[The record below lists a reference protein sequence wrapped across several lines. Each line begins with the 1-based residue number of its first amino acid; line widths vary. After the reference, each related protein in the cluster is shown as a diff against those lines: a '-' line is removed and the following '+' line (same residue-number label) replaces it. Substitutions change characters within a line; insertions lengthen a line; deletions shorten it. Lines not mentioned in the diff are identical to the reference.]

1 MGVERD
7 SSPYGSQTL
16 LGPGWPSVDEEQLT
30 AAATSYQKI
39 AAKISGTVVPQ
50 QTSQL
55 SKLQGTW
62 EGGASLA
69 ASGEATTMIGGH
81 EANGLQAQA
90 ISTALMKMAATVA
103 ETKTI
108 VNAAAQ
114 EVQHEVEI
122 IQAAGAFFGNAQ
134 QLIESRVKA
143 GLAQNTATV
152 SAASAQMADS
162 LSTIANLPQV
172 GTPPTAQAQ
181 QAAEKGADS
190 MMQLI
195 SQLPQMLG
203 QIPQMAGQIP
213 QQLSQPLQQLSQ
225 PLQQLT
231 SMLGSGGKG
240 TGGGASPFSAF
251 SNHPAAGG
259 YGPSGGAGMVKAAG
273 LPGGSGG
280 GSPQTPLLA
289 KMVGGG
295 STAPVSVDPGAS
307 AAVVGGVAPV
317 AAANAAGGGMGGG
330 MGMMGGGQRG
340 GGGGGTATGLAV
352 PAPLE
357 HDTGDGDD
365 DYDDW

>member
-1 MGVERD
+1 MAVERD
-7 SSPYGSQTL
+7 MSPFGSQTL
-16 LGPGWPSVDEEQLT
+16 QGPGWPNVDEDQLT
-30 AAATSYQKI
+30 ASAASYQKI
-39 AAKISGTVVPQ
+39 AANISGDVVPQ
-50 QTSQL
+50 QTNQL

-69 ASGEATTMIGGH
+69 AAGEATTMIGGH

-90 ISTALMKMAATVA
+90 ISTALMKMASTVA
-103 ETKTI
+103 ATKAA
-108 VNAAAQ
+108 VNAVSQ
-114 EVQHEVEI
+114 EVQHEVELMQ
-122 IQAAGAFFGNAQ
+122 QAALVVPNTQ
-134 QLIESRVKA
+134 ELIESRIKA

-152 SAASAQMADS
+152 SAASTEMADS
-162 LSTIANLPQV
+162 LSTIANLPQI

-181 QAAEKGADS
+181 QAAQKGAES

-213 QQLSQPLQQLSQ
+213 QQLSQPLQQMAQ
-225 PLQQLT
+225 PLQQLV
-231 SMLGSGGKG
+231 SQLGSGGKG
-240 TGGGASPFSAF
+240 TGGGVSPFSAF

-259 YGPSGGAGMVKAAG
+259 SGPSSGAGMVKAAG

-295 STAPVSVDPGAS
+295 STSPVSVDPGAS

-317 AAANAAGGGMGGG
+317 AAANSAGGMGGG

>member
-1 MGVERD
+1 MGMERD

-30 AAATSYQKI
+30 AAAASYQKI

-55 SKLQGTW
+55 SKLQGNW
-62 EGGASLA
+62 EGTASLA

-90 ISTALMKMAATVA
+90 ISTALMKMAATVV

-108 VNAAAQ
+108 VNTAAQ
-114 EVQHEVEI
+114 EVQAEVEMLSKVP
-122 IQAAGAFFGNAQ
+122 FGNMQA
-134 QLIESRVKA
+134 LIESRVKA

-152 SAASAQMADS
+152 SAASAEMADS

-181 QAAEKGADS
+181 QAAQKGADS

-240 TGGGASPFSAF
+240 TGGGPSPFSAF

-259 YGPSGGAGMVKAAG
+259 SGPSSGAGMVKAAG

-295 STAPVSVDPGAS
+295 STSPVSVDPGAS

-317 AAANAAGGGMGGG
+317 AAANSAGGMGGG

>member
-1 MGVERD
+1 MGVPRD

-16 LGPGWPSVDEEQLT
+16 QGPAWPNVDEDQLT
-30 AAATSYQKI
+30 AAAASYTKTGT
-39 AAKISGTVVPQ
+39 KISGSVVPQ
-50 QTSQL
+50 QTNQL
-55 SKLQGTW
+55 SRLTGEWQ
-62 EGGASLA
+62 GGASVA
-69 ASGEATTMIGGH
+69 ASGEATTMIAGH
-81 EANGLQAQA
+81 EANGLQATA
-90 ISTALMKMAATVA
+90 IGTALNTMAAAVVQ
-103 ETKTI
+103 TKTTL
-108 VNAAAQ
+108 NAAAQ
-114 EVQHEVEI
+114 EVQHEVEML
-122 IQAAGAFFGNAQ
+122 QQMAPFFPNVQ
-134 QLIESRVKA
+134 QLIESRIKM
-143 GLAQNTATV
+143 GLSQNIATV
-152 SAASAQMADS
+152 SAASSEMASS
-162 LSTIANLPQV
+162 LGTIANLPQV

-181 QAAEKGADS
+181 QAAQGGADQ
-190 MMQLI
+190 MLQMI

-203 QIPQMAGQIP
+203 QLPGMFSQIP

-240 TGGGASPFSAF
+240 TGGGPSPFSAF

-259 YGPSGGAGMVKAAG
+259 SGPSSGAGLVKAAG

-280 GSPQTPLLA
+280 GSPQTPLLS

-295 STAPVSVDPGAS
+295 TAPVSVDPGAS

-330 MGMMGGGQRG
+330 MGMMGGGQRA
-340 GGGGGTATGLAV
+340 GGGGGTTTGLAI

-357 HDTGDGDD
+357 HELGDGDD

>member
-1 MGVERD
+1 
-7 SSPYGSQTL
+7 
-16 LGPGWPSVDEEQLT
+16 
-30 AAATSYQKI
+30 
-39 AAKISGTVVPQ
+39 
-50 QTSQL
+50 
-55 SKLQGTW
+55 
-62 EGGASLA
+62 
-69 ASGEATTMIGGH
+69 MIGGH
-81 EANGLQAQA
+81 ETNGLQAQA

-114 EVQHEVEI
+114 EVQAEVEA
-122 IQAAGAFFGNAQ
+122 IQKLGMLAGPDPQA
-134 QLIESRVKA
+134 LIESRIKA

-152 SAASAQMADS
+152 SAASVEMADS

-181 QAAEKGADS
+181 EAAQKGADS

-213 QQLSQPLQQLSQ
+213 QQLSQPLQQMAQ
-225 PLQQLT
+225 PLQQLV
-231 SMLGSGGKG
+231 SQLGSGGKG
-240 TGGGASPFSAF
+240 TGGGVSPFSSF

-259 YGPSGGAGMVKAAG
+259 SGPSSGAGMVKAAG

-295 STAPVSVDPGAS
+295 STSPVSVDPGAS

-317 AAANAAGGGMGGG
+317 AAANSAGGMGGG

>member
-1 MGVERD
+1 MGMPRD

-16 LGPGWPSVDEEQLT
+16 QGPAWPNIDEEQLT
-30 AAATSYQKI
+30 AAAASYTKI
-39 AAKISGTVVPQ
+39 GTKISGSVVPE

-55 SKLQGTW
+55 SKLGEGWTGT
-62 EGGASLA
+62 SSVA
-69 ASGEATTMIGGH
+69 AAGEATTMIAGH
-81 EANGLQAQA
+81 EANALQAQA
-90 ISTALMKMAATVA
+90 IGTALQTMAMAVVQ
-103 ETKTI
+103 TKTML
-108 VNAAAQ
+108 NAAAQ
-114 EVQHEVEI
+114 EVQHEVEGL
-122 IQAAGAFFGNAQ
+122 QAAAAVMPNVQ
-134 QLIESRVKA
+134 ELIESRIKA
-143 GLAQNTATV
+143 GLSQNIATV
-152 SAASAQMADS
+152 SAASSEMASS
-162 LSTIANLPQV
+162 LSTVANLPQM

-181 QAAEKGADS
+181 QAAQGGADQ

-203 QIPQMAGQIP
+203 QIPQMLGQIP

-240 TGGGASPFSAF
+240 TGGGPSPFSAF
-251 SNHPAAGG
+251 SNHPLAGG
-259 YGPSGGAGMVKAAG
+259 SGPSSGAGMMKAAG

-280 GSPQTPLLA
+280 GSPQTPLMA

-295 STAPVSVDPGAS
+295 STAPVSVDAGA
-307 AAVVGGVAPV
+307 AGAVIGGVAPV
-317 AAANAAGGGMGGG
+317 AAANAMGGGMGG
-330 MGMMGGGQRG
+330 MGMMGHRG
-340 GGGGGTATGLAV
+340 GEGGGGTATGLAV

>member
-1 MGVERD
+1 MALERD

-16 LGPGWPSVDEEQLT
+16 LGPGWPNVDEDQLT
-30 AAATSYQKI
+30 QAAASYQKI

-55 SKLQGTW
+55 SKLQGNW
-62 EGGASLA
+62 EGTASVA

-90 ISTALMKMAATVA
+90 ISTALMKMAATVV

-114 EVQHEVEI
+114 EVQHEVEM
-122 IQAAGAFFGNAQ
+122 IQAAGMVLQNAQ

-152 SAASAQMADS
+152 SAASAEMADS
-162 LSTIANLPQV
+162 LGTIANLPQV

-181 QAAEKGADS
+181 QAAQKGTES

-240 TGGGASPFSAF
+240 TGGGPSPFSAF

-259 YGPSGGAGMVKAAG
+259 SGPSSGAGMVKAAG
-273 LPGGSGG
+273 LPGGAGG

-317 AAANAAGGGMGGG
+317 AAANSAGGMGGG
-330 MGMMGGGQRG
+330 MGMMGGGQRA

-357 HDTGDGDD
+357 HDMGDGDD

>member
-1 MGVERD
+1 MGMPRD

-16 LGPGWPSVDEEQLT
+16 QGPAWPNVDEDQLT
-30 AAATSYQKI
+30 AAAASYTKTGT
-39 AAKISGTVVPQ
+39 KISSSVVPE

-55 SKLQGTW
+55 SKLGEGWTGT
-62 EGGASLA
+62 GSVA
-69 ASGEATTMIGGH
+69 AAGEATTMIAGH
-81 EANGLQAQA
+81 EANGLQATA
-90 ISTALMKMAATVA
+90 IGTALDTMAAAVVQ
-103 ETKTI
+103 TKTML
-108 VNAAAQ
+108 NAAAQ
-114 EVQHEVEI
+114 EVQHEVE
-122 IQAAGAFFGNAQ
+122 QLQMLSGVFPNVQ
-134 QLIESRVKA
+134 QLIESRIKM
-143 GLAQNTATV
+143 GLSQNIATV
-152 SAASAQMADS
+152 SAASSEMASS
-162 LSTIANLPQV
+162 LGTIANLPQV

-181 QAAEKGADS
+181 QAAQGGADQ
-190 MMQLI
+190 MLQMI

-203 QIPQMAGQIP
+203 QIPGMFSQIP

-240 TGGGASPFSAF
+240 TGGGPSPFSAF

-259 YGPSGGAGMVKAAG
+259 SGPSSGAGLVKAAG

-280 GSPQTPLLA
+280 GSPQTPLLS

-295 STAPVSVDPGAS
+295 STVPVSVDPGAS

-330 MGMMGGGQRG
+330 MGMMGGGQRA
-340 GGGGGTATGLAV
+340 GGGGGTTTGLSV

>member
-1 MGVERD
+1 MALERD

-16 LGPGWPSVDEEQLT
+16 LGPGWPNVDEDQLT
-30 AAATSYQKI
+30 QAAASYQKI

-55 SKLQGTW
+55 SKLQGNW
-62 EGGASLA
+62 EGAASLA

-90 ISTALMKMAATVA
+90 ISTALMKMAATVV

-114 EVQHEVEI
+114 EVQAEVEA
-122 IQAAGAFFGNAQ
+122 IQKLGILGGNVQA
-134 QLIESRVKA
+134 LVESRVKA

-152 SAASAQMADS
+152 SAASAEMADS
-162 LSTIANLPQV
+162 LGTIANLPQV

-181 QAAEKGADS
+181 QAAQKGTES

-240 TGGGASPFSAF
+240 TGGGPSPFSAF

-259 YGPSGGAGMVKAAG
+259 SGPSSGAGMVKAAG

-317 AAANAAGGGMGGG
+317 AAANSAGGMGGG
-330 MGMMGGGQRG
+330 MGMMGGGQRA

-357 HDTGDGDD
+357 HDMGDGDD